1 LLVIYN
7 RLLSHT
13 GVEAARCTEIVK
25 DMHTVH
31 EALKKNRMMD
41 DWAAYRN
48 MVSVYPSV
56 IDQEAKYGPRIE
68 KRKRLRESARAGP
81 LGEQE
86 HTPVSEGKLPV
97 LPSSA
102 LKGGPPPKK
111 GKNRSMPV
119 LEGEVAEPQKK
130 RSDEPMSGVLA
141 GSLELEEAEH

>member
-13 GVEAARCTEIVK
+13 GVESSRCNEIVK
-25 DMHTVH
+25 DMTTVL

-41 DWAAYRN
+41 DWAAYRM
-48 MVSVYPSV
+48 MVSMYPSV
-56 IDQEAKYGPRIE
+56 IDQEAKYGPKDE
-68 KRKRLRESARAGP
+68 KRKRLRESGRLPP
-81 LGEQE
+81 LGAQE

-111 GKNRSMPV
+111 VPASSKKAARC
-119 LEGEVAEPQKK
+119 VA
-130 RSDEPMSGVLA
+130 
-141 GSLELEEAEH
+141 